1 MTYAFLV
8 SLAFSLLCTS
18 CYFYSGDE
26 REAFCRDKLY
36 SSSAYENL
44 KTYKECMQDAGRLI
58 YEYEQ
63 QKKLKEE
70 QDIQNRILWEK
81 QYALRQAEL
90 EREQRE
96 RARRW
101 ALDREAQARK
111 ARAEQLLER
120 QRAQEKE
127 AAEAAM
133 WKKFSD

>member
-1 MTYAFLV
+1 MLA
-8 SLAFSLLCTS
+8 SLAFSFLCTS
-18 CYFYSGDE
+18 CYFYSADE

-63 QKKLKEE
+63 QKMLKEE

-81 QYALRQAEL
+81 QNALRKAEL
-90 EREQRE
+90 EREKIEIQR
-96 RARRW
+96 R
-101 ALDREAQARK
+101 LDLSREAQARK

-120 QRAQEKE
+120 QRAQERQ
-127 AAEAAM
+127 AAEDAM